1 MLRKI
6 AIRGRALIY
15 KRASNR
21 DTKVIKEL
29 LGQDSLLFVDLGAA
43 GGIEPRWEKI
53 SSMLRYVGF
62 EPDSRARENLPNIK
76 FASYELLSGVVGEK
90 KAIQKLYLTN
100 DEGKS
105 SNYHP
110 NETFLNRFQN
120 PGRFTVIK
128 EIDLEAN
135 SIDAMILEPMDF
147 IKLDI
152 QGSELNALKG
162 AANSLSSVLGIE
174 AEVEFAELYDK
185 QPLFGSLSEFLKKH
199 DFEFIDFVNLRRW
212 ERNSFNGLGQL
223 VFGDGLFLK
232 SPEWVIE
239 QKFSGPE
246 IRKYLCILYLYNRFD
261 LIEKIFDE
269 QPNLHK
275 ALQRFYKSHKKKR
288 NTLYSIN
295 KFNFLVS
302 GVYKLLGLEYRS
314 HVIY

>member
-6 AIRGRALIY
+6 AIGGRSLIY
-15 KRASNR
+15 KLVSNR
-21 DTKVIKEL
+21 DTKVIKDL
-29 LGQDSLLFVDLGAA
+29 LGQESILFLDLGAA

-53 SSMLRYVGF
+53 SSTLRYVGF
-62 EPDSRARENLPNIK
+62 EPDSRARENLPNTK
-76 FASYELLSGVVGEK
+76 FASYELLPGLVSEN
-90 KAIQKLYLTN
+90 KATQKLYLTK

-110 NETFLNRFQN
+110 NEAFLKRFPN
-120 PGRFTVIK
+120 PGRFTIIK
-128 EIDLEAN
+128 ELESEAN
-135 SIDAMILEPMDF
+135 SIDEMITKPIDF

-162 AANSLSSVLGIE
+162 AANSLRSVLGIE
-174 AEVEFAELYDK
+174 VEVEFSELYNK
-185 QPLFGSLSEFLKKH
+185 QPLFGSVSEFLKKH

-239 QKFSGPE
+239 QKFTGPE

-269 QPNLHK
+269 QPSLSS
-275 ALQRFYKSHKKKR
+275 ALQKFYKSYKKKR

-295 KFNFLVS
+295 KFNSLVS
-302 GVYKLLGLEYRS
+302 GFYKLLGLEYRS
-314 HVIY
+314 YVIY

>member
-1 MLRKI
+1 MI
-6 AIRGRALIY
+6 
-15 KRASNR
+15 
-21 DTKVIKEL
+21 TKPV
-29 LGQDSLLFVDLGAA
+29 
-43 GGIEPRWEKI
+43 
-53 SSMLRYVGF
+53 
-62 EPDSRARENLPNIK
+62 
-76 FASYELLSGVVGEK
+76 
-90 KAIQKLYLTN
+90 
-100 DEGKS
+100 
-105 SNYHP
+105 
-110 NETFLNRFQN
+110 
-120 PGRFTVIK
+120 
-128 EIDLEAN
+128 
-135 SIDAMILEPMDF
+135 DF

-174 AEVEFAELYDK
+174 AEVEFSELYNK
-185 QPLFGSLSEFLKKH
+185 QPLFGSVSEFLKKH

-261 LIEKIFDE
+261 LIERIFDE
-269 QPNLHK
+269 QPNLNK
-275 ALQRFYKSHKKKR
+275 ALQKFSKSYKKKK

-295 KFNFLVS
+295 KFNSLVS
-302 GVYKLLGLEYRS
+302 GFYKFLGAEYRS